1 MIKQHQAYLARLA
14 ASATELEQA
23 GLKGEILEEALRQM
37 MKDD

>member
-14 ASATELEQA
+14 AMRTELEQQ